1 MNELPIGMMVPEERV
16 PYEDEE
22 EFEPIR
28 GLPEVPPEGEYI
40 LWQGSPTVRS
50 IMHRVMHLGMVTL
63 YFTALFAWAAYA
75 FVGDGLALPQALG
88 AASIIIVP
96 LGFLLFLLAFLA
108 WAIAKTSVYTVTNR
122 RIVLRVGV
130 ALSKAVNIP
139 FAQIVGAEERTCRD
153 GTVDIAV
160 HMTDEARPHYLFL
173 WPHVKPRNWRQ
184 VKPLLRGIRAGD
196 PVRRIL
202 VEALMAYNQQDF
214 PTTELAPQQ
223 DYEGDTSP
231 KPAREK
237 APGMVPGSAAAT

>member
-1 MNELPIGMMVPEERV
+1 MNELPTGMLVPEERV
-16 PYEDEE
+16 PYEDED

-28 GLPEVPPEGEYI
+28 GLPEIPPEGEHI

-50 IMHRVMHLGMVTL
+50 IMHRVMHLGMVTV
-63 YFTALFAWAAYA
+63 YFTALFAWAAYE
-75 FVGDGLALPQALG
+75 FVGDGLSLSQALG
-88 AASIIIVP
+88 AASIMIVP

-139 FAQIVGAEERTCRD
+139 FAQIVGAEERVCRD

-160 HMTDEARPHYLFL
+160 QMAGDVRPHYLLL

-184 VKPLLRGIRAGD
+184 VKPLLRGIKAED

-202 VEALMAYNQQDF
+202 VDALVAFHDQDG
-214 PTTELAPQQ
+214 PVADLPQQ
-223 DYEGDTSP
+223 RSHEGAKPSSP
-231 KPAREK
+231 ANGK
-237 APGMVPGSAAAT
+237 APGMVPGGVAAT

>member
-1 MNELPIGMMVPEERV
+1 MNELPIGLMVPEERV
-16 PYEDEE
+16 PYEDED

-28 GLPEVPPEGEYI
+28 GLPEVPPEGEHI

-63 YFTALFAWAAYA
+63 YFTALFVWAAYE
-75 FVGDGLALPQALG
+75 FVGDGLSLSQALG
-88 AASIIIVP
+88 AASITIVP

-139 FAQIVGAEERTCRD
+139 FAQIIGAEERICRD

-160 HMTDEARPHYLFL
+160 EMADDVRPHYLLL
-173 WPHVKPRNWRQ
+173 WPHVKPRNWRH
-184 VKPLLRGIRAGD
+184 VKPLLRGIKAGD

-202 VEALMAYNQQDF
+202 VDALMAYHHQDI
-214 PTTELAPQQ
+214 PAADLPEHPNLEGAKPSNLA
-223 DYEGDTSP
+223 GG
-231 KPAREK
+231 K
-237 APGMVPGSAAAT
+237 APGMVPGGAAAT